1 VEEGVIRCR
10 LDLLLTIEDATTGKS
25 IMDRGIRFRI
35 GDDFVN
41 AHSRGEGNYIFLNIG
56 RENRLMRIDVPGY
69 EPQKL
74 EVNYEMLDPVMP
86 ALDVFLIPSENTG
99 AGEPVLSLKGK
110 LSGLETVEAVHPGRG
125 VSVIREYD
133 PKKRIMTLL
142 QGGRRVGSLTNNR
155 YGIYNAE
162 LKEFEKLDIAEVI
175 SEKKIRL
182 KTTLEREYPAN
193 SPICRI
199 ICGQV
204 DREDGSYILRVRDDG
219 SDLKY
224 LVRYTAGGKT
234 GYRFIDFHDLSEA
247 KLDEV
252 T

>member
-1 VEEGVIRCR
+1 MEEGVIRCR

-56 RENRLMRIDVPGY
+56 RENRLMHIDVPGY
-69 EPQKL
+69 ESRTL
-74 EVNYEMLDPVMP
+74 DVNYEMLDPVMP
-86 ALDVFLIPSENTG
+86 ALDVFLIPSENSK

-125 VSVIREYD
+125 VSVFREYD
-133 PKKRIMTLL
+133 AKKRTMTLL
-142 QGGRRVGSLTNNR
+142 QAGRRADYSKDR
-155 YGIYNAE
+155 YALLNVEKGVFE
-162 LKEFEKLDIAEVI
+162 LLEIAEVI
-175 SEKKIRL
+175 SEKKLRL
-182 KTTLEREYPAN
+182 RKPLEQESPPN

-199 ICGQV
+199 IYGQV
-204 DREDGSYILRVRDDG
+204 EQDGSYILRVRDDG
-219 SDLKY
+219 AELKY
-224 LVRYTAGGKT
+224 LVKYVIHGKT
-234 GYRFIDFHDLSEA
+234 GYKFIDFHDLSEA